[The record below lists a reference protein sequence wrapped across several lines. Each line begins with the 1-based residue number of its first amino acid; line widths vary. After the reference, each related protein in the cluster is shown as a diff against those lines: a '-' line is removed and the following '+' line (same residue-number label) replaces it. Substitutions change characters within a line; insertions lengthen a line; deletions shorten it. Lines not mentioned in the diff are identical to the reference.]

1 VRRQGLDTA
10 DAFRDALIAGD
21 QVQAEDIARGLIED
35 GIALADLYVDVMYPA
50 LVEVG
55 DRWASGELTVADEHL
70 ATSIVEALMTRIG
83 GRPDRAPARDR
94 ERVVMAGVELEGHV
108 VGLRMLAD
116 LAEDA
121 GFDVRYLGASVPL
134 DALLD
139 LVARLQPDVV
149 CLSVSVATPS
159 LSLVEAVEA
168 LIGRG
173 DLNVL
178 VGGSG
183 VPAALREDPRVHY
196 APDVREALDV
206 LERLSG

>member
-1 VRRQGLDTA
+1 
-10 DAFRDALIAGD
+10 
-21 QVQAEDIARGLIED
+21 
-35 GIALADLYVDVMYPA
+35 
-50 LVEVG
+50 
-55 DRWASGELTVADEHL
+55 
-70 ATSIVEALMTRIG
+70 
-83 GRPDRAPARDR
+83 
-94 ERVVMAGVELEGHV
+94 
-108 VGLRMLAD
+108 
-116 LAEDA
+116 
-121 GFDVRYLGASVPL
+121 
-134 DALLD
+134 
-139 LVARLQPDVV
+139 V